1 VRYVQGQTLTIEQ
14 QIARLLL
21 SSRLSGSLFVS
32 SQTMNLFRSHVPL
45 YVFNR
50 ITPLLQLLLPV
61 KYQRRFS
68 RRLRHRFN
76 FERED
81 ANLLALA
88 TFGTDQPAGIL
99 GVDILVTF
107 DKRFMERFAI
117 HYPDIQ
123 NLLTRMTSHFALP
136 YSSAELPELAT
147 PGEVIQLFGQ
157 VP

>member
-1 VRYVQGQTLTIEQ
+1 MTIEQ
-14 QIARLLL
+14 QLARSLL
-21 SSRLSGSLFVS
+21 SSRLSGSLFIS
-32 SQTMNLFRSHVPL
+32 SQTMNLLRSHVPPDL
-45 YVFNR
+45 FNR

-68 RRLRHRFN
+68 RRLRQRFN

-88 TFGTDQPAGIL
+88 TFGTDRAARIL

-107 DKRFMERFAI
+107 DKRFIERFAI

-123 NLLTRMTSHFALP
+123 NLLMGMTSHFAVP
-136 YSSAELPELAT
+136 YSSAKLPELAA
-147 PGEVIQLFGQ
+147 PGEVIQLFAQ
-157 VP
+157 SP